1 MTFCPWNWLDGA
13 AQIGSAMIARLA
25 GTIRQRRATTGEGV
39 STMKKIRALVLAA
52 ACMIPWT
59 IAEGIDFGDL
69 HGTWRLFY
77 RGNYGYEFSFNR
89 SYRANC
95 VIYLQGSTL
104 HFRGVYTID
113 EKRNLRI
120 NVSEMKHNEAGQP
133 GGFTPISTSY
143 FIFGAQ
149 RLKQSGKDYL
159 ELRPLTII
167 INGNNSEGYF
177 EPVIKLAK

>member
-1 MTFCPWNWLDGA
+1 MIVRRADATGRRRTTFCK
-13 AQIGSAMIARLA
+13 
-25 GTIRQRRATTGEGV
+25 GV

-59 IAEGIDFGDL
+59 FASGIDFGDL

-120 NVSEMKHNEAGQP
+120 NVSEMKHQEAGQP

-149 RLKQSGKDYL
+149 RLKQAGKDYL